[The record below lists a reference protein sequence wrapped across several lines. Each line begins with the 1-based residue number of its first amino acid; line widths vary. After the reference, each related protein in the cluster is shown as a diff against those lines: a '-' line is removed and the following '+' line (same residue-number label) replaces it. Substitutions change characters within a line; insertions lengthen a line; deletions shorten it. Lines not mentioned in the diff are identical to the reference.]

1 MGCTAKVRAALAKVD
16 GVKSVDIDFAAKT
29 ATVELGSADVKPEQL
44 IEAIVKAGYGG
55 KVQ

>member
-29 ATVELGSADVKPEQL
+29 ATVELSSPNVKPEQL
-44 IEAIVKAGYGG
+44 VEAVEKAGYGG

>member
-1 MGCTAKVRAALAKVD
+1 MD

-29 ATVELGSADVKPEQL
+29 ATVELSSPNVKPEQL
-44 IEAIVKAGYGG
+44 VEAVEKAGYGG